1 MINFLSS
8 WVKNLC
14 LALIVVSILEMLLP
28 NNKTKKYVKMV
39 MGLYIL
45 FSIIEPFIENSNE
58 LKFNVEDL
66 YNQYSVETL
75 AKSENVNQKSM
86 DSRLDELYKQKLE
99 NDIVQKLDE
108 EGYVVEDC
116 DVKAHISSNDT
127 GIELITIKIKE
138 KKDNS
143 NENDENQSNETM
155 NIEEKIVNEIQKI
168 QKVEIN
174 VSKNQDNSSDES
186 TQSEQ
191 HNQNITKKDMILN
204 DATPLITVNPETYE
218 VRVNGELLECKPA
231 KELPLAQR
239 YNLF

>member
-66 YNQYSVETL
+66 YNQYSVETS
-75 AKSENVNQKSM
+75 AESENVNQKSM

-99 NDIVQKLDE
+99 NDIVQKLNE

-138 KKDNS
+138 KKDSS
-143 NENDENQSNETM
+143 NENHENQSNETM

-174 VSKNQDNSSDES
+174 VSKNQDNSSDKS

-191 HNQNITKKDMILN
+191 QNQNITKTDIKIVKQF
-204 DATPLITVNPETYE
+204 LI
-218 VRVNGELLECKPA
+218 
-231 KELPLAQR
+231 KEYGVSEKCLR
-239 YNLF
+239 IN

>member
-75 AKSENVNQKSM
+75 AESENVNQKSM

-191 HNQNITKKDMILN
+191 QNQNITKN
-204 DATPLITVNPETYE
+204 DIKIV
-218 VRVNGELLECKPA
+218 K
-231 KELPLAQR
+231 Q
-239 YNLF
+239 LFYKK

>member
-66 YNQYSVETL
+66 YNQYSVETS

-99 NDIVQKLDE
+99 NDIVQKLNE

-138 KKDNS
+138 KKDSS
-143 NENDENQSNETM
+143 NENQSNETM

-174 VSKNQDNSSDES
+174 VSKNQDNSSDEL

-191 HNQNITKKDMILN
+191 QNQNITKTDIKIVKQF
-204 DATPLITVNPETYE
+204 LI
-218 VRVNGELLECKPA
+218 
-231 KELPLAQR
+231 KEYGVSEKCLR
-239 YNLF
+239 IS

>member
-66 YNQYSVETL
+66 YNQYSVETS
-75 AKSENVNQKSM
+75 AESENVNQKSM

-143 NENDENQSNETM
+143 NENDENQSNEKM

-191 HNQNITKKDMILN
+191 QNQNITKN
-204 DATPLITVNPETYE
+204 DIKIVKQFLI
-218 VRVNGELLECKPA
+218 
-231 KELPLAQR
+231 KEYGVSEKCLR
-239 YNLF
+239 IS

>member
-75 AKSENVNQKSM
+75 AESENVNQKSM

-138 KKDNS
+138 KTDNS
-143 NENDENQSNETM
+143 NENDENQSNEKM

-191 HNQNITKKDMILN
+191 QNQNITKN
-204 DATPLITVNPETYE
+204 DIKIVKQFLI
-218 VRVNGELLECKPA
+218 
-231 KELPLAQR
+231 KEYGVSEKCLR
-239 YNLF
+239 IN

>member
-66 YNQYSVETL
+66 YNQYSVETS
-75 AKSENVNQKSM
+75 AESENVNQKSM

-143 NENDENQSNETM
+143 NENDENQSNEQM

-191 HNQNITKKDMILN
+191 QNQNITKTDIKIVKQF
-204 DATPLITVNPETYE
+204 LI
-218 VRVNGELLECKPA
+218 
-231 KELPLAQR
+231 KEYGVSEKCLR
-239 YNLF
+239 IN

>member
-66 YNQYSVETL
+66 YNQYSVETS
-75 AKSENVNQKSM
+75 AESENVNQKSM

-143 NENDENQSNETM
+143 NENDENQSNEKM

-174 VSKNQDNSSDES
+174 VSKNQDNSSDKS

-191 HNQNITKKDMILN
+191 QNQNITKTDIKIVKQF
-204 DATPLITVNPETYE
+204 LI
-218 VRVNGELLECKPA
+218 
-231 KELPLAQR
+231 KEYGVSEKCLR
-239 YNLF
+239 IN

>member
-66 YNQYSVETL
+66 YNQYSVETS
-75 AKSENVNQKSM
+75 AESENVNQKSM

-191 HNQNITKKDMILN
+191 QNQNITKN
-204 DATPLITVNPETYE
+204 DIKIVKQFLI
-218 VRVNGELLECKPA
+218 
-231 KELPLAQR
+231 KEYGVSEKCLR
-239 YNLF
+239 IN

>member
-58 LKFNVEDL
+58 LKFNIEDL
-66 YNQYSVETL
+66 YNQYSVETS
-75 AKSENVNQKSM
+75 AESENVNQKSM

-138 KKDNS
+138 KKDSS

-191 HNQNITKKDMILN
+191 QNQNITKTDIKIVKQF
-204 DATPLITVNPETYE
+204 LI
-218 VRVNGELLECKPA
+218 
-231 KELPLAQR
+231 KEYGVSEKCLR
-239 YNLF
+239 IS

>member
-66 YNQYSVETL
+66 YNQYSVETS
-75 AKSENVNQKSM
+75 AESENVNQKSM

-99 NDIVQKLDE
+99 NDIVQKLNE

-116 DVKAHISSNDT
+116 DVKAYISSNDT

-138 KKDNS
+138 KKDSS
-143 NENDENQSNETM
+143 NENQSNETM

-191 HNQNITKKDMILN
+191 QNQNITKTDIKIVKQF
-204 DATPLITVNPETYE
+204 LI
-218 VRVNGELLECKPA
+218 
-231 KELPLAQR
+231 KEYGVSEKCLR
-239 YNLF
+239 IS

>member
-75 AKSENVNQKSM
+75 AESENVNQKSM

-138 KKDNS
+138 KKDSS
-143 NENDENQSNETM
+143 NENQSNETM

-191 HNQNITKKDMILN
+191 QNQNITKN
-204 DATPLITVNPETYE
+204 DIKIVKQFLI
-218 VRVNGELLECKPA
+218 
-231 KELPLAQR
+231 KEYGVSEKCLR
-239 YNLF
+239 IS

>member
-66 YNQYSVETL
+66 YNQYSVETS
-75 AKSENVNQKSM
+75 AESENVNQKSM

-191 HNQNITKKDMILN
+191 QNQNITKN
-204 DATPLITVNPETYE
+204 DIKIVKQFLI
-218 VRVNGELLECKPA
+218 
-231 KELPLAQR
+231 KEYGVSEKCLR
-239 YNLF
+239 IS

>member
-66 YNQYSVETL
+66 YNQYSVETS
-75 AKSENVNQKSM
+75 AESENVNQKSM

-99 NDIVQKLDE
+99 NDIVQKLNE

-138 KKDNS
+138 KKDSS
-143 NENDENQSNETM
+143 NENHENQSNETM

-186 TQSEQ
+186 IQSEQ
-191 HNQNITKKDMILN
+191 QNQNITKTDIKIVKQF
-204 DATPLITVNPETYE
+204 LI
-218 VRVNGELLECKPA
+218 
-231 KELPLAQR
+231 KEYGVSEKCLR
-239 YNLF
+239 IS

>member
-75 AKSENVNQKSM
+75 AESENVNQKSM

-138 KKDNS
+138 KIVTS
-143 NENDENQSNETM
+143 NENGENQSNETM
-155 NIEEKIVNEIQKI
+155 NIEETIVNEIQKI

-191 HNQNITKKDMILN
+191 QNQNITKN
-204 DATPLITVNPETYE
+204 DIKIVKQFLI
-218 VRVNGELLECKPA
+218 
-231 KELPLAQR
+231 KEYGVSEKCLR
-239 YNLF
+239 IS

>member
-75 AKSENVNQKSM
+75 AESENVNQKSM

-143 NENDENQSNETM
+143 NENDENQSNEKM

-186 TQSEQ
+186 IQSEQ
-191 HNQNITKKDMILN
+191 QNQNITKTDIKIVKQF
-204 DATPLITVNPETYE
+204 LI
-218 VRVNGELLECKPA
+218 
-231 KELPLAQR
+231 KEYGVSEKCLR
-239 YNLF
+239 IS

>member
-66 YNQYSVETL
+66 YNQYSVETS
-75 AKSENVNQKSM
+75 AESENVNQKSM

-127 GIELITIKIKE
+127 RIELITIKIKE
-138 KKDNS
+138 KTDNS
-143 NENDENQSNETM
+143 NENDENQSNEKM

-174 VSKNQDNSSDES
+174 VSKNQDNSSDKS

-191 HNQNITKKDMILN
+191 QNQNITKTDIKIVKQF
-204 DATPLITVNPETYE
+204 LI
-218 VRVNGELLECKPA
+218 
-231 KELPLAQR
+231 KEYGVSEKCLR
-239 YNLF
+239 IN

>member
-66 YNQYSVETL
+66 YNQYSVETS
-75 AKSENVNQKSM
+75 AESENVNQKSM

-168 QKVEIN
+168 QNVEIN
-174 VSKNQDNSSDES
+174 VSENQDNSSDES

-191 HNQNITKKDMILN
+191 QNQNITKTDIKIVKQF
-204 DATPLITVNPETYE
+204 LI
-218 VRVNGELLECKPA
+218 
-231 KELPLAQR
+231 KEYGVSEKCLR
-239 YNLF
+239 IN

>member
-58 LKFNVEDL
+58 LKFNVDDL
-66 YNQYSVETL
+66 YNQYSVETS
-75 AKSENVNQKSM
+75 AESENVNQKSM

-143 NENDENQSNETM
+143 NENDENQSNEKM

-191 HNQNITKKDMILN
+191 QNQNITKTDIKIVKQF
-204 DATPLITVNPETYE
+204 LI
-218 VRVNGELLECKPA
+218 
-231 KELPLAQR
+231 KEYGVSEKCLR
-239 YNLF
+239 IN

>member
-66 YNQYSVETL
+66 YNQYSVETS
-75 AKSENVNQKSM
+75 AESENVNQKSM

-143 NENDENQSNETM
+143 NENDENQSNEKM

-174 VSKNQDNSSDES
+174 VFKNQDNSSDES

-191 HNQNITKKDMILN
+191 QNQNITKN
-204 DATPLITVNPETYE
+204 DIKIVKQFLI
-218 VRVNGELLECKPA
+218 
-231 KELPLAQR
+231 KEYGVSEKCLR
-239 YNLF
+239 IS

>member
-1 MINFLSS
+1 MLQR
-8 WVKNLC
+8 KRLQTQ

-75 AKSENVNQKSM
+75 AESENVNQKSM

-191 HNQNITKKDMILN
+191 QNQNITKN
-204 DATPLITVNPETYE
+204 DIKIVKQFLI
-218 VRVNGELLECKPA
+218 
-231 KELPLAQR
+231 KEYGVSEKCLR
-239 YNLF
+239 IS

>member
-75 AKSENVNQKSM
+75 AESENVNQKSM

-191 HNQNITKKDMILN
+191 QNQNITKN
-204 DATPLITVNPETYE
+204 DIKIVKQFLI
-218 VRVNGELLECKPA
+218 
-231 KELPLAQR
+231 KEYGVSEKCLR
-239 YNLF
+239 IN

>member
-75 AKSENVNQKSM
+75 AESENVNQKSM

-191 HNQNITKKDMILN
+191 QNQNITKTDIKIVKQF
-204 DATPLITVNPETYE
+204 LI
-218 VRVNGELLECKPA
+218 
-231 KELPLAQR
+231 KEYGVSEKCLR
-239 YNLF
+239 IS